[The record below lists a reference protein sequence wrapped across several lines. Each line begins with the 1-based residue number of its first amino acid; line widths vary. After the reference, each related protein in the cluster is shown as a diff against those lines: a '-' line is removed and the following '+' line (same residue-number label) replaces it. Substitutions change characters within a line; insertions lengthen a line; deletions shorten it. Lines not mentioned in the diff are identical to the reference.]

1 MRHSEICT
9 CHSQIHWLCSHAFS
23 QPRTEFKC
31 VYDSGI
37 PPTGVMRRANKQ
49 FGNSFHGYYFHMKTF
64 VVQKSASTNEDL
76 HFGVIYL
83 FSYLCIYLGQI

>member
-1 MRHSEICT
+1 
-9 CHSQIHWLCSHAFS
+9 
-23 QPRTEFKC
+23 
-31 VYDSGI
+31 
-37 PPTGVMRRANKQ
+37 MRRANKQ